1 LTATAGHRTEE
12 KKMGKKGQGKITLGM
27 VSLLQ
32 NPQQTTNRGQ
42 LSYQRFSFAGSVFW
56 VE

>member
-1 LTATAGHRTEE
+1 
-12 KKMGKKGQGKITLGM
+12 MGKKGQGKITLGM

-42 LSYQRFSFAGSVFW
+42 LSYQQFSFAGSVFW